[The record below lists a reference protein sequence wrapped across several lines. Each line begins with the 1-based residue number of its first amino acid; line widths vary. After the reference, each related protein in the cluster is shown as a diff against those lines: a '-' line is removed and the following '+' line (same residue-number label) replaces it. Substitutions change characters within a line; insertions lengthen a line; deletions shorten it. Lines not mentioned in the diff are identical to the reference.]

1 MFPAKAMLF
10 HGDGF
15 LVEGLSLVV
24 VTLTIIQV
32 GQILQALGNCERT
45 K

>member
-24 VTLTIIQV
+24 ISRKPV
-32 GQILQALGNCERT
+32 G
-45 K
+45 